1 MNQNNAEF
9 STKESLF
16 TQLME
21 NDVHSMW
28 LQRKQNAFSGKDGV
42 KIQWISVTNPINTR
56 CIVIVNGRNESFW
69 KYQEIFFEF
78 SRQGYDVYAYDHR
91 GQGASGRL
99 TADPELGHV
108 NSFDD
113 YVDDLQEFV
122 TKVVEKEKDYQH
134 RFLLAHSMGGAITT
148 LYLEKY
154 TSHFDA
160 VVLNAPMFGIH
171 MPVPLKLV
179 ASSIAKIME
188 HYQDEPSYVLG
199 QKPYHEEPFENN
211 ALCQSK
217 LRYVWAKHLYQI
229 HPELRIGGPSPRWL
243 WQAIQAADHCIRDVG
258 KIEIPVLLLQAGSD
272 TVVDNNSHQRF
283 CGQNKHCNLKVI
295 RNARHEILMEKD
307 VIRNQALCETLAFFN
322 QFIV

>member
-1 MNQNNAEF
+1 MNLKNVEF
-9 STKESLF
+9 TTKESVF

-134 RFLLAHSMGGAITT
+134 RFLLAHSMGGGH
-148 LYLEKY
+148 Y
-154 TSHFDA
+154 H
-160 VVLNAPMFGIH
+160 
-171 MPVPLKLV
+171 PV
-179 ASSIAKIME
+179 S
-188 HYQDEPSYVLG
+188 
-199 QKPYHEEPFENN
+199 
-211 ALCQSK
+211 
-217 LRYVWAKHLYQI
+217 
-229 HPELRIGGPSPRWL
+229 
-243 WQAIQAADHCIRDVG
+243 
-258 KIEIPVLLLQAGSD
+258 
-272 TVVDNNSHQRF
+272 
-283 CGQNKHCNLKVI
+283 
-295 RNARHEILMEKD
+295 
-307 VIRNQALCETLAFFN
+307 
-322 QFIV
+322 